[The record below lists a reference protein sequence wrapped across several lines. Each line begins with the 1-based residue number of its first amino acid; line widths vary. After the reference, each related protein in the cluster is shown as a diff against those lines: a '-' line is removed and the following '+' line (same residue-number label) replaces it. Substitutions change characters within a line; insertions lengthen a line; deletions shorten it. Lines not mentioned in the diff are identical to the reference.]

1 MQTYVMIVEIH
12 DEILRI
18 FEKIQYYSGSV
29 LASLYH
35 RRAVGLRAVQ
45 LLRCCIKCISVT

>member
-1 MQTYVMIVEIH
+1 MQTYVMIVEIR

-29 LASLYH
+29 LASLY